1 MKVIDDDIYNGKIE
15 FKAIKGNNKNKQE
28 LQ

>member
-15 FKAIKGNNKNKQE
+15 FKAIKGNNKNEQE